1 MKQAAHH
8 PSQEELEALFVNNA
22 ELDQITAYLN
32 RFNPIRVMRMEG
44 MEIRHSAILAWLL
57 DPIENHG
64 FGDAF
69 LRAFLAQALR
79 GAENAV
85 LTALD
90 VSQADLRDAEIQ
102 REKRNIDLF
111 VSSPS
116 NGWAFIIE
124 NKFHSKQSNGQLAK
138 YLERAEE
145 DAKDAKLPFKHQG
158 IFLTLNEEAPSA
170 DVAEKYVTLRYADV
184 CKILGALMAANQTR
198 MGSEVQQFLNHYLE
212 VIRDAT
218 DMNDEQTDMETLAR
232 QLYRS
237 HKKAIDFIM
246 EHGVSTEFTFAVDQV
261 FGEGLDYGDK
271 AKAEG
276 IQVMYH
282 WSNQSKFS
290 FVPTAWVDALG
301 GEESK
306 PWTGC
311 ENWWAGFPII
321 CWFQLNTKEDG
332 VKGAL
337 FLYAEVGPIED
348 PADRRHLIE
357 SIRQCAKGKQE
368 KQIKFGANA
377 TKSEAKFSRFLDG
390 NSTSIADVGDA
401 EAIEAGIRK
410 LLQDFGAVF
419 KAVEP
424 VLIEFAEYVA
434 ADDD

>member
-1 MKQAAHH
+1 MTQAAHH
-8 PSQEELEALFVNNA
+8 PSQDELEALFVNNA
-22 ELDQITAYLN
+22 GLDRITAYLN

-79 GAENAV
+79 GAGSPV

-102 REKRNIDLF
+102 REKRNIDIF

-124 NKFHSKQSNGQLAK
+124 NKFHSTQSDGQLAK

-145 DAKDAKLPFKHQG
+145 DAKDAELTFKHQG
-158 IFLTLNEEAPSA
+158 IFLTLHEEAPSA
-170 DVAEKYVTLRYADV
+170 EVAEKYVTMRYADV
-184 CKILGALMAANQTR
+184 CEILGALMAANQTR

-246 EHGVSTEFTFAVDQV
+246 EHGVSTEFTFAADQV

-271 AKAEG
+271 ATAEG
-276 IQVMYH
+276 LNVMYN
-282 WSNQSKFS
+282 WSNQRTFS
-290 FVPTAWVDALG
+290 FIPTNWVDALG
-301 GEESK
+301 GEGSK
-306 PWTGC
+306 PWAGC
-311 ENWWAGFPII
+311 NNWWAEFPVI

-337 FLYAEVGPIED
+337 FLYAEVGPVED
-348 PADRRHLIE
+348 PADRKHLIE
-357 SIRQCAKGKQE
+357 CIQECAEGKLE
-368 KQIKFGANA
+368 KKIKFRSDA
-377 TKSEAKFSRFLDG
+377 TKARAMYSKFFNG
-390 NSTSIADVGDA
+390 NSTTISDVSDA
-401 EAIEAGIRK
+401 EAIEAGMRK
-410 LLQDFGAVF
+410 LLKEFAPAF
-419 KAVEP
+419 KAVRP
-424 VLIEFAEYVA
+424 ALIEFAEYMEGEH
-434 ADDD
+434 D